1 MRGLSKMNFQDIWNS
16 STGVV
21 RNRAGSPLWLVLVIL
36 LGTFLCCAVSTW
48 RWRFQIWWCLRRW
61 TLSLCIRTQ
70 HQHMIKR
77 SEIIQLPGSAWTQ
90 ERHLFWCWKQI
101 GASKFTGPAWITQL
115 TTPSEVIPKICPL
128 TVCNSFIPM
137 KISDLV
143 MHSNMIKTSEIIQ
156 WLPWSV
162 RRQVQHLFCIY
173 ASPSQFSIAD
183 CWNTEHWLDH
193 FLPNAWTIISRSGDF
208 NQDLFAIKIHLI
220 NFQDL
225 AQ

>member
-21 RNRAGSPLWLVLVIL
+21 RNRAGSPLWLVLVIQ

-77 SEIIQLPGSAWTQ
+77 SEIIQLPGSARTQ

-101 GASKFTGPAWITQL
+101 GASKFTGPAWITHEDFRFSDGLQHA
-115 TTPSEVIPKICPL
+115 KKQWN
-128 TVCNSFIPM
+128 NSVVAL
-137 KISDLV
+137 KCS
-143 MHSNMIKTSEIIQ
+143 KTSATIYSAST
-156 WLPWSV
+156 LP
-162 RRQVQHLFCIY
+162 
-173 ASPSQFSIAD
+173 
-183 CWNTEHWLDH
+183 
-193 FLPNAWTIISRSGDF
+193 LPNSALPIVFTNRQINANAIF
-208 NQDLFAIKIHLI
+208 LFAE
-220 NFQDL
+220 NEVNGFCSR
-225 AQ
+225 

>member
-1 MRGLSKMNFQDIWNS
+1 MIIISN
-16 STGVV
+16 STGNFSLGPPVLLCSEYMKMKISDLAMFAEV
-21 RNRAGSPLWLVLVIL
+21 DLVSIP
-36 LGTFLCCAVSTW
+36 
-48 RWRFQIWWCLRRW
+48 
-61 TLSLCIRTQ
+61 TQ

-77 SEIIQLPGSAWTQ
+77 SEIIQLHGSARTQ

-115 TTPSEVIPKICPL
+115 TTPSEMIPKICPL

-173 ASPSQFSIAD
+173 ASPSQFSLVD
-183 CWNTEHWLDH
+183 C
-193 FLPNAWTIISRSGDF
+193 
-208 NQDLFAIKIHLI
+208 
-220 NFQDL
+220 
-225 AQ
+225 